1 MRNQG
6 VKQVPLSEHEQ
17 RLLEQMERALH
28 AEDPKLASTL
38 RHGSSHSVN
47 GRQVALGGL
56 AFLLGLAGLLGG
68 VIVSFVVLG
77 VVGFLF
83 MLGGVLLI
91 GAAFRA
97 PKANAD
103 FGPGAGPANST
114 PNAAKTSGSKPKQ
127 SGGGSFMGKMEDR
140 WRKRREEEGY

>member
-1 MRNQG
+1 M
-6 VKQVPLSEHEQ
+6 PLSEHEQ

-38 RHGSSHSVN
+38 RHGSSHSVD

-56 AFLLGLAGLLGG
+56 AFVLGIAGLLGG

-77 VVGFLF
+77 VIGFLF

-97 PKANAD
+97 PKNAEA
-103 FGPGAGPANST
+103 GASSIST
-114 PNAAKTSGSKPKQ
+114 PSNAAKTGSRKAKR
-127 SGGGSFMGKMEDR
+127 SSSNGSFMNKMEDR
-140 WRKRREEEGY
+140 WRRRREEGY